1 MSAIVLYI
9 TRPTWAVNFLM
20 GHVKMPYK
28 IVSCTG
34 GYKVK
39 KDQPGRAVYFSKEP
53 LTKARAE
60 AQMRALYAA
69 ERRK

>member
-1 MSAIVLYI
+1 
-9 TRPTWAVNFLM
+9 M
-20 GHVKMPYK
+20 GYVRMPYK
-28 IVSCTG
+28 VVACTG

>member
-1 MSAIVLYI
+1 MQ
-9 TRPTWAVNFLM
+9 RPIGLSTLFAYSR
-20 GHVKMPYK
+20 MPY
-28 IVSCTG
+28 IVVAVRG

-53 LTKARAE
+53 LTKSRAE

-69 ERRK
+69 EGRKK

>member
-1 MSAIVLYI
+1 MTYV
-9 TRPTWAVNFLM
+9 R
-20 GHVKMPYK
+20 MPYVVVAVK
-28 IVSCTG
+28 G

-53 LTKARAE
+53 LTKAKAE

-69 ERRK
+69 EKK